1 MDWAYLN
8 FGPKLNLGFNQS
20 PKPKLNPLINSIK
33 WAKGILVISP
43 LCRLAL
49 QVNGILVIPLNFK
62 GILVIGQKSQ
72 NSIWLPLGILV
83 NRPNFTGILVFYRTS
98 SKSL

>member
-20 PKPKLNPLINSIK
+20 PKPKSNPLINSIK

-43 LCRLAL
+43 LADLF
-49 QVNGILVIPLNFK
+49 P
-62 GILVIGQKSQ
+62 KSMAF
-72 NSIWLPLGILV
+72 W
-83 NRPNFTGILVFYRTS
+83 
-98 SKSL
+98 